1 MGMISKIKDKLLDKI
16 DLGNSGI
23 FKFPLVK
30 TGKLLND
37 YVRGEFV
44 VISGRK
50 TSGKRSFIF
59 KNYVLHP
66 IMEKLT
72 YKQDLD
78 VRVFY
83 FSTKKTADEIVEKIA
98 TSYIAQKT
106 ATKKG
111 DKAYNK
117 LSVSSFY
124 NYSGADIKLDA
135 TSAKT
140 NIVNAF
146 KVIDAFVEKNYLKV
160 IGGTKSIF
168 EIKNIIK
175 SIFGSY
181 GFFDEDFDEFT
192 YKEEFTEMIPIIIID
207 DASMVLGEDGR
218 NCIKNDNSARLGIAL
233 KDLAKTL
240 NAIVVLNVPSGNT
253 YVSQKESFY
262 INKIE
267 EIGPYSN
274 LADKILFMHNPKE
287 TGDRYSFDYEM
298 ADFTNLNN
306 GVCYFRHMTIAA
318 NTLGPSGI
326 TIPYFLFPQSGNI
339 FELPG
344 IDSDKLNEY
353 KELVYNKD
361 TDKSKPKK
369 DGVESLD
376 ND

>member
-1 MGMISKIKDKLLDKI
+1 MGMISNIKDRLLDKI

-23 FKFPLVK
+23 LKFPLTK

-37 YVRGEFV
+37 YVKGEFV
-44 VISGRK
+44 VVSGRK

-72 YKQDLD
+72 YKQELD
-78 VRVFY
+78 VRIFY

-98 TSYIAQKT
+98 TSYVAQKI
-106 ATKKG
+106 AAKKD
-111 DKAYNK
+111 DKMHNK
-117 LSVSSFY
+117 ISISSFY
-124 NYSGADIKLDA
+124 NYSGADIPMSPSNAKSNLV
-135 TSAKT
+135 SAFT
-140 NIVNAF
+140 
-146 KVIDAFVEKNYLKV
+146 VINAFVEKNYLKI

-181 GFFDEDFDEFT
+181 GRFDEDFDEFT
-192 YKEEFTEMIPIIIID
+192 YKEEFHNIIPIIIID

-218 NCIKNDNSARLGIAL
+218 NCVKNDNSARLGVVL

-298 ADFTNLNN
+298 ADFTNLNS

-326 TIPYFLFPQSGNI
+326 TVPYFFFPQSGNI

-344 IDSDKLNEY
+344 IDSDKLDEY
-353 KELVYNKD
+353 KELVYNK
-361 TDKSKPKK
+361 KKAKPKK
-369 DGVESLD
+369 DEVDAIDDDE
-376 ND
+376 